1 MHLLRQP
8 VDFSPG
14 VEEDDSLGDRQ
25 RLVQI
30 TQGVQLPLLQTGKQ
44 TMLDKVTARG
54 LNIWNQSHVTQGLE
68 TEDTGH

>member
-25 RLVQI
+25 RLIQV
-30 TQGVQLPLLQTGKQ
+30 TQGVQLPLLQVQ
-44 TMLDKVTARG
+44 R
-54 LNIWNQSHVTQGLE
+54 QR
-68 TEDTGH
+68 